1 MALSQQLVGT
11 SATTVYTSSGDSAT
25 TSIFLMNDNAAS
37 RTVQVYLVP
46 NGGTAGVTNQIIK
59 DLAIDGADT
68 YILQNEKIVLANG
81 DTIQVTANATNS
93 IYATVSY
100 VGI

>member
-59 DLAIDGADT
+59 ERNIIKRMPT
-68 YILQNEKIVLANG
+68 FQSNRIF
-81 DTIQVTANATNS
+81 T
-93 IYATVSY
+93 
-100 VGI
+100 

>member
-68 YILQNEKIVLANG
+68 YIIQNEKIVLANG
-81 DTIQVTANATNS
+81 DTIQVTASATNS